1 METMLFYINLAVH
14 ELFRKKTAVWVEHQL
29 FIIIII
35 ILKKYLIHASYI
47 ESLKLSDFMLQLGY
61 FLL

>member
-1 METMLFYINLAVH
+1 MKFSSKETAMWLG
-14 ELFRKKTAVWVEHQL
+14 HQL

-35 ILKKYLIHASYI
+35 EKKYLIHASYI

>member
-1 METMLFYINLAVH
+1 MKFSVKETAI
-14 ELFRKKTAVWVEHQL
+14 WVEHQL

-35 ILKKYLIHASYI
+35 ILKKYLIRASYI